1 MPSWRPVRTGR
12 RRRTRRLRVA
22 LVLAVALIAV
32 EVGVIAWNRHAGDGP
47 PARASITPAVGPR
60 QKPKIVKRRLAHA
73 GPLNLYAYDHAGMIS
88 RVARQDPARVYV
100 PNSAGDSVDV
110 IDPHT
115 YKVVEHFPVGALPQ
129 HVTPSHDLKTLY
141 VNNDVGNTLTPI
153 DPLTGRPGKP
163 FPVDDPYNLYFTI
176 DGRYAIVVA
185 ERLHRLDFRNAH
197 TFRLVR
203 ALTVP
208 CAGVNHMD
216 FSANGRY
223 VIASCEFSGRLLKVD
238 VRRFRVLGVRT
249 LPRSFSVPQDVR
261 SSPDAK
267 VFYVADLAAGG
278 VWEIDP
284 ARFKVI
290 GFIHT
295 GAGAHGLVVGRNGKV
310 LYVANRNEGSV
321 SVISFRTRKVVAN
334 WHIPGGGSP
343 DMGDVSANGKVLWLS
358 GRYNSAVYAID
369 TRTGRL
375 IARIPVGASP
385 HGLSVWPQ
393 PGRYSLGHTGNM
405 R

>member
-1 MPSWRPVRTGR
+1 MS
-12 RRRTRRLRVA
+12 RTRRMRVGA
-22 LVLAVALIAV
+22 LLGLAVAA
-32 EVGVIAWNRHAGDGP
+32 GVVVWQHRGDEGP
-47 PARASITPAVGPR
+47 PAGASSATSPGRR
-60 QKPKIVKRRLAHA
+60 QEPKTVQRRLAHA
-73 GPLNLYAYDHAGMIS
+73 GPTDLYAYDHSGMLNA
-88 RVARQDPARVYV
+88 VARRALSRVYV

-115 YKVVEHFPVGALPQ
+115 YKVIDRFPVGSLPQ
-129 HVTPSHDLKTLY
+129 HVTPSHDLTTLY
-141 VNNDVGNTLTPI
+141 VNDDVGNTLTPI

-163 FPVDDPYNLYFTI
+163 ISVADPYNLYFTI

-185 ERLHRLDFRNAH
+185 ERLHRLDFRDAH
-197 TFRLVR
+197 TFHLVR

-216 FSANGRY
+216 FSPNGRY

-238 VRRFRVLGVRT
+238 VRRFRVIGVRA

-284 ARFKVI
+284 ARLKVI

-321 SVISFRTRKVVAN
+321 SVISFRKRKVVAK
-334 WHIPGGGSP
+334 WRIPGGGSP
-343 DMGDVSANGKVLWLS
+343 DMGDVSADGKVLWLS
-358 GRYNSAVYAID
+358 GRYNSSVYAID
-369 TRTGRL
+369 TRTGKL
-375 IARIPVGASP
+375 IASISVGASP

>member
-1 MPSWRPVRTGR
+1 VTGR
-12 RRRTRRLRVA
+12 RRRRVRVA
-22 LVLAVALIAV
+22 VFLVFALVAAALADTIWKL
-32 EVGVIAWNRHAGDGP
+32 DGP
-47 PARASITPAVGPR
+47 DDLHAQATPGSVLDVAMP
-60 QKPKIVKRRLAHA
+60 QIAHRRLAHVA
-73 GPLNLYAYDHAGMIS
+73 PLDLYANDQAGMIGA
-88 RVARQDPARVYV
+88 VARRASNRVYV

-110 IDPHT
+110 IDPRT
-115 YKVVEHFPVGALPQ
+115 YKVVEHFSVGALPQ
-129 HVTPSHDLKTLY
+129 HITPSHDLKTLY
-141 VNNDVGNTLTPI
+141 VNDDVGNTLTPI
-153 DPLTGRPGKP
+153 DPVTGKPGRPI
-163 FPVDDPYNLYFTI
+163 PVEDPYNLYFTI
-176 DGRYAIVVA
+176 DGRHAIVVA
-185 ERLHRLDFRNAH
+185 ERLHRLDFRDAH

-203 ALTVP
+203 ALSVP

-216 FSANGRY
+216 FSPNGRY
-223 VIASCEFSGRLLKVD
+223 VIVSCEFSGRLLKVD
-238 VRRFRVLGVRT
+238 VRRFLVLGVRT
-249 LPRSFSVPQDVR
+249 LPRRLSVPQDVR

-267 VFYVADLAAGG
+267 VFYVADLGAGG

-295 GAGAHGLVVGRNGKV
+295 GSGAHGLVVGRSGKV
-310 LYVANRNEGSV
+310 LYVANRNEGTV
-321 SVISFRTRKVVAN
+321 SVISFRSRKVIHK

-343 DMGDVSANGKVLWLS
+343 DMGDVSANGNVLWLS
-358 GRYNSAVYAID
+358 GRYNSVVYAID

-375 IARIPVGASP
+375 IARVPVGASP

>member
-1 MPSWRPVRTGR
+1 MRSWRPVRSKP
-12 RRRTRRLRVA
+12 RTRSRRLRVA
-22 LVLAVALIAV
+22 YVLALALVAV
-32 EVGVIAWNRHAGDGP
+32 EVGVIVWNRHVGDSP
-47 PARASITPAVGPR
+47 PAQASLDAPPSH
-60 QKPKIVKRRLAHA
+60 QKPKVIQRKLTRA
-73 GPLNLYAYDHAGMIS
+73 GPLDLYAFDHAGMIS
-88 RVARQDPARVYV
+88 TVARRALSRVYV
-100 PNSAGDSVDV
+100 PNSASDSVDV
-110 IDPHT
+110 INPRT
-115 YKVVEHFPVGALPQ
+115 YKVVDHFPVGALPQ
-129 HVTPSHDLKTLY
+129 HVTPAHDLKTLY
-141 VNNDVGNTLTPI
+141 VNDDVGNTLTPI
-153 DPLTGRPGKP
+153 DPRTGRPGKP
-163 FPVDDPYNLYFTI
+163 IPVDDPYNLYFTI

-197 TFRLVR
+197 TFRLVH
-203 ALTVP
+203 ALSVP

-223 VIASCEFSGRLLKVD
+223 VIASCEFSGQLLKVD
-238 VRRFRVLGVRT
+238 VRRFRVLAVRS
-249 LPRSFSVPQDVR
+249 LPRRFSVPQDVR

-284 ARFKVI
+284 ARLKVI

-295 GAGAHGLVVGRNGKV
+295 GAGAHGLVVGRSGKV

-321 SVISFRTRKVVAN
+321 SVISFRTRKVVAK

-343 DMGDVSANGKVLWLS
+343 DMGDVSADGKVLWLS
-358 GRYNSAVYAID
+358 GRYNSEVYAID
-369 TRTGRL
+369 TRTGKL

>member
-1 MPSWRPVRTGR
+1 MRA
-12 RRRTRRLRVA
+12 A
-22 LVLAVALIAV
+22 LGLAVALIV
-32 EVGVIAWNRHAGDGP
+32 VSVGVLAWNRHGDDSP
-47 PARASITPAVGPR
+47 PARASIAPPSGH
-60 QKPKIVKRRLAHA
+60 QKKPKLVQRRFSRA
-73 GPLNLYAYDHAGMIS
+73 GPLDLYAHDHRGMIS
-88 RVARQDPARVYV
+88 PVARRDPARVYV

-110 IDPHT
+110 IDPRT

-153 DPLTGRPGKP
+153 DPLTGRPGKA
-163 FPVDDPYNLYFTI
+163 FAVDDPYNLYFTI

-185 ERLHRLDFRNAH
+185 ERLHRLDFRDAH

-203 ALTVP
+203 ALSVP

-216 FSANGRY
+216 FSPSGRY
-223 VIASCEFSGRLLKVD
+223 LIASCEFSGRLLKVD
-238 VRRFRVLGVRT
+238 VRRFRVIAGRA
-249 LPRSFSVPQDVR
+249 LPRPFSVPQDVR

-278 VWEIDP
+278 VWEVDP

-321 SVISFRTRKVVAN
+321 SVISFGSRKVIAK
-334 WHIPGGGSP
+334 WRIPGGGSP
-343 DMGDVSANGKVLWLS
+343 DMGDVSADGKVLWLS
-358 GRYNSAVYAID
+358 GRYNSVVYAID

>member
-1 MPSWRPVRTGR
+1 MG
-12 RRRTRRLRVA
+12 VA
-22 LVLAVALIAV
+22 AVLVVAVIAV
-32 EVGVIAWNRHAGDGP
+32 VIGVIVTNRPADHGR
-47 PARASITPAVGPR
+47 PARAGTAPAVHQR
-60 QKPKIVKRRLAHA
+60 QKPKLVHRLLARA
-73 GPLNLYAYDHAGMIS
+73 GALDLYAHNRAGMIS
-88 RVARQDPARVYV
+88 QVARRQLARVYV

-115 YKVVEHFPVGALPQ
+115 YKVVDHFRVGALPQ
-129 HVTPSHDLKTLY
+129 HVTPSHDLRTLY
-141 VNNDVGNTLTPI
+141 VDDDVGNTLTPI
-153 DPLTGRPGKP
+153 DPLTGRPGRP
-163 FPVDDPYNLYFTI
+163 FPVADPYNLYFTVN
-176 DGRYAIVVA
+176 GRYAIVVA

-203 ALTVP
+203 ALNVP

-216 FSANGRY
+216 FSPNGGY
-223 VIASCEFSGRLLKVD
+223 AIASCEFSGRLVKID
-238 VRRFRVLGVRT
+238 IRRFRVMGVRS
-249 LPRSFSVPQDVR
+249 LPRRFSVPQDVR

-267 VFYVADLAAGG
+267 VFYVADLRAGG

-290 GFIHT
+290 GFIRT
-295 GAGAHGLVVGRNGKV
+295 GAGAHGLVVGRKGKV

-321 SVISFRTRKVVAN
+321 SVISFRTRKVVAK

-358 GRYNSAVYAID
+358 GRYNSAVYAIN

>member
-1 MPSWRPVRTGR
+1 VRAVLLVGAGLAAATGGI
-12 RRRTRRLRVA
+12 
-22 LVLAVALIAV
+22 LI
-32 EVGVIAWNRHAGDGP
+32 WNG
-47 PARASITPAVGPR
+47 RASDKPSAAPAQSRTVIHRKARVVTRHVAQRG
-60 QKPKIVKRRLAHA
+60 QLD
-73 GPLNLYAYDHAGMIS
+73 LYAYDHAGMLS
-88 RVARQDPARVYV
+88 PAAAKAPTRVYV
-100 PNSAGDSVDV
+100 PNSAADSVDV
-110 IDPHT
+110 IDPAT
-115 YKVVEHFPVGALPQ
+115 YKVVAQFPVGALPQ
-129 HVTPSHDLKTLY
+129 HVTPAHDLKTLY

-153 DPLTGRPGKP
+153 DPITGRPGKTI
-163 FPVDDPYNLYFTI
+163 PVDDPYNLYFTI

-203 ALTVP
+203 ALPVP

-216 FSANGRY
+216 FSPNGHY

-238 VRRFRVLGVRT
+238 VRRFKVLGVRT

-278 VWEIDP
+278 VWEVDP

-295 GAGAHGLVVGRNGKV
+295 GAGAHGLVVGRDGKV

-321 SVISFRTRKVVAN
+321 SVISFRTRKVVAK
-334 WHIPGGGSP
+334 WRIPGGGSP
-343 DMGDVSANGKVLWLS
+343 DMGDVSADGKVLWLS
-358 GRYNSAVYAID
+358 GRYNSEVYAIN
-369 TRTGRL
+369 TSTGKL
-375 IARIPVGASP
+375 ITRIPVGASP
-385 HGLSVWPQ
+385 HGLSLWPQ

>member
-1 MPSWRPVRTGR
+1 M
-12 RRRTRRLRVA
+12 RVA
-22 LVLAVALIAV
+22 FVLALALVAV
-32 EVGVIAWNRHAGDGP
+32 EVGVIVWNRQAGETP
-47 PARASITPAVGPR
+47 PAQASIDAPPSHKKA
-60 QKPKIVKRRLAHA
+60 KIVHRRLTHA
-73 GPLNLYAYDHAGMIS
+73 GPLDLYAFDHAGMIS
-88 RVARQDPARVYV
+88 PLARQDLPRVYV
-100 PNSAGDSVDV
+100 PNSASDSVDV
-110 IDPHT
+110 INPRT
-115 YKVVEHFPVGALPQ
+115 YKVVDHFPVGALPQ

-153 DPLTGRPGKP
+153 DPRTGRPGKP
-163 FPVDDPYNLYFTI
+163 IAVDDPYNLYFTI

-197 TFRLVR
+197 SFHLVR

-216 FSANGRY
+216 FSPNGRY
-223 VIASCEFSGRLLKVD
+223 VIASCEFSGQLLKVD
-238 VRRFRVLGVRT
+238 VRRFRVLAVRA
-249 LPRSFSVPQDVR
+249 LPRRFSVPQDVR

-284 ARFKVI
+284 AGLKVI

-321 SVISFRTRKVVAN
+321 SVISFRTRKVVAK
-334 WHIPGGGSP
+334 WRIPGGGSP
-343 DMGDVSANGKVLWLS
+343 DMGDVSADGKVLWLS
-358 GRYNSAVYAID
+358 GRYNSEVYAFN
-369 TRTGRL
+369 TRTGKL

>member
-1 MPSWRPVRTGR
+1 
-12 RRRTRRLRVA
+12 
-22 LVLAVALIAV
+22 
-32 EVGVIAWNRHAGDGP
+32 
-47 PARASITPAVGPR
+47 
-60 QKPKIVKRRLAHA
+60 
-73 GPLNLYAYDHAGMIS
+73 MIS
-88 RVARQDPARVYV
+88 PVARRALARVYV
-100 PNSAGDSVDV
+100 PNSASDSVDV

-115 YKVVEHFPVGALPQ
+115 YKVVDHFSVGALPQ
-129 HVTPSHDLKTLY
+129 HVTPSHDLKRLY
-141 VNNDVGNTLTPI
+141 VNNDAGNTLTPI

-163 FPVDDPYNLYFTI
+163 FPIDDPCNLYFTV

-216 FSANGRY
+216 FSPNGRY
-223 VIASCEFSGRLLKVD
+223 AIASCEFSGCLLKVD

-249 LPRSFSVPQDVR
+249 LPRRFSMPPDVR

-284 ARFKVI
+284 VHFKVI

-295 GAGAHGLVVGRNGKV
+295 GSGAHGLVVGRNGKV

-321 SVISFRTRKVVAN
+321 SVISFRSRKVIHK

-343 DMGDVSANGKVLWLS
+343 DMGEVSANGKVLWLS
-358 GRYNSAVYAID
+358 GRYNSVVYAIE
-369 TRTGRL
+369 TRTGKL
-375 IARIPVGASP
+375 IARIRVGASP

>member
-1 MPSWRPVRTGR
+1 M
-12 RRRTRRLRVA
+12 RVA
-22 LVLAVALIAV
+22 FVLALALVAV
-32 EVGVIAWNRHAGDGP
+32 EVGVIVWNRQAGETP
-47 PARASITPAVGPR
+47 PAQASIDAPPSHKKA
-60 QKPKIVKRRLAHA
+60 KIVHRRLTHA
-73 GPLNLYAYDHAGMIS
+73 GPLDLYAFDHAGMIS
-88 RVARQDPARVYV
+88 PLA
-100 PNSAGDSVDV
+100 
-110 IDPHT
+110 
-115 YKVVEHFPVGALPQ
+115 PVGALPQ

-153 DPLTGRPGKP
+153 DPRTGRPGKP
-163 FPVDDPYNLYFTI
+163 IAVDDPYNLYFTI

-197 TFRLVR
+197 SFHLVR

-216 FSANGRY
+216 FSPNGRY
-223 VIASCEFSGRLLKVD
+223 VIASCEFSGQLLKVD
-238 VRRFRVLGVRT
+238 VRRFRVLAVRA
-249 LPRSFSVPQDVR
+249 LPRRFSVPQDVR

-284 ARFKVI
+284 AGLKVI

-321 SVISFRTRKVVAN
+321 SVISFRTRKVVAK
-334 WHIPGGGSP
+334 WRIPGGGSP
-343 DMGDVSANGKVLWLS
+343 DMGDVSADGKVLWLS
-358 GRYNSAVYAID
+358 GRYNSEVYAFN
-369 TRTGRL
+369 TRTGKL

>member
-1 MPSWRPVRTGR
+1 MPSWRPVRTR
-12 RRRTRRLRVA
+12 RRGRANRVSVGILLGIA
-22 LVLAVALIAV
+22 LAATAA
-32 EVGVIAWNRHAGDGP
+32 GVIVWNRR
-47 PARASITPAVGPR
+47 ARNSPHVEASP
-60 QKPKIVKRRLAHA
+60 KPIVSHRKPTVIHHRLAHA
-73 GPLNLYAYDHAGMIS
+73 ASLDLYAHDQAGMIS
-88 RVARQDPARVYV
+88 AVARRALARVYV

-115 YKVVEHFPVGALPQ
+115 FKVVERFPVGASPQ

-153 DPLTGRPGKP
+153 DPVTGRPGTP
-163 FPVDDPYNLYFTI
+163 IPVDDPYNLYFTI

-185 ERLHRLDFRNAH
+185 ERLHRLDFRDAH
-197 TFRLVR
+197 TFHLVR

-216 FSANGRY
+216 FSSNGRY

-249 LPRSFSVPQDVR
+249 LPRRFSMPQDVR

-278 VWEIDP
+278 VWEINP
-284 ARFKVI
+284 VHLKVI

-295 GAGAHGLVVGRNGKV
+295 GSGAHGLVVGRNGKV

-321 SVISFRTRKVVAN
+321 SVISFKSRKVIHK

-343 DMGDVSANGKVLWLS
+343 DMGEVSANGKVLWLS
-358 GRYNSAVYAID
+358 GRYNSVVYAIE
-369 TRTGRL
+369 TRTGHL
-375 IARIPVGASP
+375 IARIPVGPSP